1 MIALAFQFRL
11 LIVVLLVVLAIYLLR
26 RILPRVLADPRLRY
40 LLSGVGLQMLRV
52 YLIRSALPILWRVLR
67 TLRFFR

>member
-1 MIALAFQFRL
+1 MIALAFPIRL
-11 LIVVLLVVLAIYLLR
+11 LILVLLVVLAIYLLR

-52 YLIRSALPILWRVLR
+52 YLIRNALPFLWRVLR

>member
-1 MIALAFQFRL
+1 MIALAFPIRL
-11 LIVVLLVVLAIYLLR
+11 LILVLLVVLAIYLLR

-52 YLIRSALPILWRVLR
+52 YLIRSALPFLWRLLR

>member
-1 MIALAFQFRL
+1 MIALAFPIRL
-11 LIVVLLVVLAIYLLR
+11 LILVLLVVLAIYLLR

-52 YLIRSALPILWRVLR
+52 YLIRSALPFLWRVLR

>member
-1 MIALAFQFRL
+1 MIALAFPIRL

-52 YLIRSALPILWRVLR
+52 YLIRSALPFLWRVLR

>member
-1 MIALAFQFRL
+1 MIALAFPIRL

-26 RILPRVLADPRLRY
+26 RILPRVLANPHLRY
-40 LLSGVGLQMLRV
+40 LLSGVGLQMLRI
-52 YLIRSALPILWRVLR
+52 YLIRSALPFLWRVLR

>member
-11 LIVVLLVVLAIYLLR
+11 LILVLLVVLAIYLLR
-26 RILPRVLADPRLRY
+26 RILPRVLANPRLRY

-52 YLIRSALPILWRVLR
+52 YLIRSALPFLWRVLR

>member
-1 MIALAFQFRL
+1 MIALAFPIRL

-52 YLIRSALPILWRVLR
+52 YLIRSALPFLWRVLR
-67 TLRFFR
+67 TFRFFR

>member
-11 LIVVLLVVLAIYLLR
+11 LILVLLVVLAIYLLR

-40 LLSGVGLQMLRV
+40 LLSGVGLQMLRI
-52 YLIRSALPILWRVLR
+52 YLIRNALPFLWRVLR

>member
-11 LIVVLLVVLAIYLLR
+11 LILVLLVVLAIYLLR
-26 RILPRVLADPRLRY
+26 RFLPRVLADPRLRY

-52 YLIRSALPILWRVLR
+52 YLIRSALPFLWRVLR

>member
-11 LIVVLLVVLAIYLLR
+11 LILVLLVVLAIYLLR

-52 YLIRSALPILWRVLR
+52 YLIRSALPFLWRVLR